1 MVTGWTKQSLVVT
14 IDRLISAG
22 SGKGSIATRFTA
34 SDSNLLTAGGF
45 HMTTRHPRPAT
56 GPVSNVRME
65 KSSNKSA
72 GPRFPRMALRTLA
85 AALALHLGLAAASA
99 DAIKLGDG
107 LWVDNVAIDTFDGVS
122 LHYLVNSVP
131 QTKHLSDI
139 DGFRLAAYPQL
150 EEAEKSLKANKP
162 KDVLGHFKAVRGKA
176 KEPWLRIW
184 LDARLVPLMDKE
196 GEHLGALNTYIALVE
211 AKASASFLADP
222 PLRSAKAISK
232 EDKTKVA
239 EKLKTL
245 RKAATDK
252 SPLARSL
259 DELIEAA
266 DPQVDAV
273 KPPENPNA
281 APGTEGLLETVIPLP
296 EFMLKGKTDPITR
309 TLAKGRY
316 AQALSDVNDELKA
329 APAGRASLLLFQRG
343 IAQFYL
349 AVELEKDP
357 AKKAEAKQMFEDAGL
372 SFYRIPTYF
381 KNSPYVGPALLETA
395 AVHLK
400 INRPDVAKG
409 LLDLAG
415 AQIDPDDKLLKER
428 LDKLSEQVASAVNK

>member
-1 MVTGWTKQSLVVT
+1 
-14 IDRLISAG
+14 
-22 SGKGSIATRFTA
+22 
-34 SDSNLLTAGGF
+34 
-45 HMTTRHPRPAT
+45 MTTKNPRPASGHGFN
-56 GPVSNVRME
+56 GPME
-65 KSSNKSA
+65 KSSINMIPGWS
-72 GPRFPRMALRTLA
+72 RRTALT
-85 AALALHLGLAAASA
+85 ALAVLLAFNLAAASA
-99 DAIKLGDG
+99 DSIKLGDG
-107 LWVDNVAIDTFDGVS
+107 LWVDNVAIDTYDGVS

-131 QTKHLSDI
+131 QTKYLSDI
-139 DGFRLAAYPQL
+139 EGFKLAAYPQL

-162 KDVLGHFKAVRGKA
+162 KEVLGHYKAVRGKA

-184 LDARLVPLMDKE
+184 LDAKLVPLMDKE

-211 AKASASFLADP
+211 AKASPTFLADP

-232 EDKTKVA
+232 EDKAKVA

-245 RKAATDK
+245 RKGATDK

-266 DPQVDAV
+266 DPEVEAV
-273 KPPENPNA
+273 KPPDNGTTTT
-281 APGTEGLLETVIPLP
+281 PGAEGLLETVIPLP
-296 EFMLKGKTDPITR
+296 EFMLKGKTDAITR

-329 APAGRASLLLFQRG
+329 AAAGRASMLLFQRG

-400 INRPDVAKG
+400 INRPDVAKAM
-409 LLDLAG
+409 LDLAG
-415 AQIDPDDKLLKER
+415 AQIDPDDKLMKDR
-428 LDKLSEQVASAVNK
+428 IDKLSEQLAADTNK